1 MNRRTVAP
9 CLAVALLGGLVAGQ
23 KLVGRPADPVQP
35 GDALLPRDWNSYAP
49 VVKRVLPAVVSI
61 EGQGKSAP
69 SLNDVDPGF
78 GSGFLIEP
86 SGVIVTNNHVVRDTT
101 VAEITL
107 HDGRKFTS
115 KDIRRDPTADLAVI
129 RIDAKVPLP
138 FLEFGDS
145 DAMEVGDR
153 VLAVGAPFGLTGSV
167 TQGIVSGKSRN
178 LNLNIHEDFL
188 QTDAAVN
195 PGSSGGPLIN
205 LEGKVIGLTS
215 AIKTRSGGF
224 QGVGLAVS
232 SKIAKTVADQLVKN
246 GVVRRPYIGVS
257 VVDLDGATAKK
268 LRASAGAGVV
278 VSDVVVKSPGEKA
291 NIGVN
296 DIITRVNGSAVRT
309 AREMQRAI
317 LALPIGQAVDVVVM
331 RQGKL
336 FLTKVAVE
344 EQSEVTS
351 LKPAAAPA
359 AAPVNYGSLGLRVT
373 DLSAEAATRAG
384 MPKEVKG
391 VVVVEV
397 TANSLA
403 AQSGLARGQVILQV
417 NRTPVASAEAFR
429 KAVEQTGGEKGAV
442 LHVLK
447 PNGDVD
453 YVILRTR

>member
-1 MNRRTVAP
+1 MNRRTVAL
-9 CLAVALLGGLVAGQ
+9 CLSVALLGGVVAGD
-23 KLVGRPADPVQP
+23 KLIGRPADPVAP
-35 GDALLPRDWNSYAP
+35 GGALLPRDWNSYAP
-49 VVKRVLPAVVSI
+49 VVKRILPAVVSI
-61 EGQGKSAP
+61 EGQGKPAA
-69 SLNDVDPGF
+69 SLDDVDPGF
-78 GSGFLIEP
+78 GSGFLIDP

-129 RIDAKVPLP
+129 RIETKEVLP

-195 PGSSGGPLIN
+195 PGSSGGPLVN

-232 SKIAKTVADQLVKN
+232 SKIARTVADQLVKN

-257 VVDLDGATAKK
+257 VVDLADTTAKK
-268 LRASAGAGVV
+268 LKASAGAGVV
-278 VSDVVVKSPGEKA
+278 VSEVVTKSPGEKA

-331 RQGKL
+331 RDGKL
-336 FLTKVAVE
+336 FLTKVEVE
-344 EQSEVTS
+344 EQSTS

-359 AAPVNYGSLGLRVT
+359 PSPVNYGSLGLTVT
-373 DLSAEAATRAG
+373 DLSAEAAKRAG
-384 MPKEVKG
+384 IPKEVKG
-391 VVVVEV
+391 VVIAEV

-403 AQSGLARGQVILQV
+403 ARSGLARGQVILQV

-429 KAVEQTGGEKGAV
+429 KVIEQSGGEGEKGAV